1 MSNEKCFPVYSGS
14 FFLLSADPNI
24 STYFNIFR
32 RISILFNMAIYFKTM
47 DSPIGV
53 LKLSSDELYLKSISF
68 DAEFIESELNIPE
81 ILIIAQ
87 KQLGE
92 YFSGNRKEF
101 DLPIDPEG
109 TEFQHRVWERVAA
122 VGYGSTKSYAE
133 IAREVKS
140 ENSSRAV
147 GMANGRN
154 PLPIIIPCHRI
165 TGHNG
170 KLTGYAGGLE
180 RKKWLLLH
188 EQQYAVNNRLF

>member
-1 MSNEKCFPVYSGS
+1 
-14 FFLLSADPNI
+14 
-24 STYFNIFR
+24 
-32 RISILFNMAIYFKTM
+32 MALYYKTM

-53 LKLSSDELYLKSISF
+53 LMLGSDESQLKSISF
-68 DAEFIESELNIPE
+68 DAEDIEEESYIPG
-81 ILIIAQ
+81 ILITAE
-87 KQLGE
+87 KQLEE
-92 YFSGNRKEF
+92 YFTGSRKVF

-109 TEFQHRVWERVAA
+109 TEFQKCVWEKVIG
-122 VGYGSTKSYAE
+122 VSFGTTKSYVE

-147 GMANGRN
+147 GMANGKN

-165 TGHNG
+165 IGHNG

-188 EQQYAVNNRLF
+188 EQQYALNNRLF

>member
-1 MSNEKCFPVYSGS
+1 
-14 FFLLSADPNI
+14 
-24 STYFNIFR
+24 
-32 RISILFNMAIYFKTM
+32 M

-53 LKLSSDELYLKSISF
+53 LMLGSDECQLKSISF
-68 DAEFIESELNIPE
+68 DAANISDEAYIPG
-81 ILIIAQ
+81 ILITAE
-87 KQLGE
+87 KQLEE
-92 YFSGNRKEF
+92 YFTGSRMVF

-109 TEFQHRVWERVAA
+109 TEFQKNVWEKVIG
-122 VGYGSTKSYAE
+122 VSFGTTKSYVE

-147 GMANGRN
+147 GMANGKN

-165 TGHNG
+165 IGHNG

-188 EQQYAVNNRLF
+188 EQQYALNNRLF

>member
-1 MSNEKCFPVYSGS
+1 MGV
-14 FFLLSADPNI
+14 

-32 RISILFNMAIYFKTM
+32 RISFLLKMSTYFKAM

-53 LKLSSDELYLKSISF
+53 LKLSSDERYLKSISF
-68 DAEFIESELNIPE
+68 NAEFIEVEFDIPE
-81 ILIIAQ
+81 ILIVAQ
-87 KQLGE
+87 KQLE
-92 YFSGNRKEF
+92 QYFSGCRQKF

-109 TEFQHRVWERVAA
+109 TAFQRCVWETVAA
-122 VGYGSTKSYAE
+122 VGYGSTKSYVG

-165 TGHNG
+165 IGRNG

-188 EQQYAVNNRLF
+188 EQQYSGNKGLF